1 MIDGAERLR
10 LSPLAGTWYPGEPE
24 SLRTLVLRLLDES
37 PGSLGGKRVSA
48 LVVPHAGINYS
59 GGVAAAAYR
68 ILRERE
74 VETVVL
80 LGPSHRVFF
89 DALAV
94 FPAGAFETPLGRV
107 AVDTEISRELLG
119 SSDRF
124 RAMPEVH
131 DQEHCLEMQLPF
143 LQVVLP
149 RVRIVPVMMGNQSRE
164 LVDLAGKALAGALA
178 TSSREV
184 LLIASSDL
192 SHYQPRVRARKLDE
206 AVLAAVREFAPEAL
220 LDVLEDNPRHACG
233 GGPIVS
239 IMAAARILG
248 ANESKVLGYAD
259 SGDATGDTGAV
270 VGYLSAAFYRDE

>member
-1 MIDGAERLR
+1 MIDGSERLR
-10 LSPLAGTWYPGEPE
+10 PSPFAGTWYPGEPE
-24 SLRTLVLRLLDES
+24 TLRALVLRLLNES
-37 PGSLGGKRVSA
+37 RESLDGKRVFA
-48 LVVPHAGINYS
+48 LVVPHAGLEYS
-59 GGVAAAAYR
+59 GGVAASAYR
-68 ILRERE
+68 ILRETE
-74 VETVVL
+74 VETVIL

-107 AVDTEISRELLG
+107 AIDAELSRELLD

-149 RVRIVPVMMGNQSRE
+149 RCRIVPVMMGNQSRE
-164 LVDLAGKALAGALA
+164 LVDLAGKALAAA
-178 TSSREV
+178 ASSSRAV

-192 SHYQPRVRARKLDE
+192 SHYQPRPRARRLDE
-206 AVLAAVREFAPEAL
+206 TVLAAVRGFAPEAL
-220 LDVLEDNPRHACG
+220 FDALEDNPRHACG

-239 IMAAARILG
+239 IMAASRSLG
-248 ANESKVLGYAD
+248 AKESKVLRYAD

-270 VGYLSAAFYRDE
+270 VGYLSAAFYRDG